1 MKIKLHICAVGV
13 ALLAITGLGC
23 DFGAAEDALLR
34 ASAQC
39 LHDNGLAQLAG
50 DTTVDETLARLRE
63 SVASGEKTIAE
74 IQRAYDM
81 VCAK

>member
-1 MKIKLHICAVGV
+1 M
-13 ALLAITGLGC
+13 LAIVLVFAMTIGLACFTGSG
-23 DFGAAEDALLR
+23 DDALLR
-34 ASAQC
+34 ASAEC

-50 DTTVDETLARLRE
+50 DATVAETLARLRE